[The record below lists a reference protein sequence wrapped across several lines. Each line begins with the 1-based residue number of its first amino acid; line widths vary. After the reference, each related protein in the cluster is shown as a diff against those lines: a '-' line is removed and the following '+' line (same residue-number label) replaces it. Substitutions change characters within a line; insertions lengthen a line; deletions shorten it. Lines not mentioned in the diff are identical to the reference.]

1 MIDTPF
7 SFTSRRMSMGY
18 NNVFSDK
25 HLKRF
30 EFFFTVLYS
39 CMVLLYGM
47 YSSSKRYE
55 VSWLKYSIIKL
66 QHTYSSISALWLW
79 KSTQKQGLA
88 PLSSNGIEWNR
99 TFCGPWLR
107 LRFLDYAWVSSIT
120 PGFLSVNQK
129 YSTTVLL
136 ASVKDWWVQIFQL
149 TTLHKHFFVLGISY
163 SKMKNVRFVTNAD
176 PFRPDNNPICL
187 QRAYCCSFT
196 QHLFW
201 PRESSSTILRQ
212 SSNLKPHESFQED
225 GWMLRYTAV
234 EEERN
239 LQVFQERM
247 ARKRM
252 QMLNINTH

>member
-30 EFFFTVLYS
+30 EFFFTVLVLY

-136 ASVKDWWVQIFQL
+136 ASVKDWWVVGANL
-149 TTLHKHFFVLGISY
+149 PAH
-163 SKMKNVRFVTNAD
+163 NA
-176 PFRPDNNPICL
+176 
-187 QRAYCCSFT
+187 T
-196 QHLFW
+196 
-201 PRESSSTILRQ
+201 
-212 SSNLKPHESFQED
+212 
-225 GWMLRYTAV
+225 
-234 EEERN
+234 
-239 LQVFQERM
+239 
-247 ARKRM
+247 
-252 QMLNINTH
+252 